1 MIEVHLYGKLRR
13 FAPEDDPRGESV
25 VLLPHRVG
33 DTVLTLVERLGIPL
47 AQLGDNLFVSGRY
60 AVLETPVED
69 GDRIGLFPNDMSLLY
84 KWYFEPKGSK

>member
-13 FAPEDDPRGESV
+13 FAPVCDSRGESV

-60 AVLETPVED
+60 ASLATPIED
-69 GDRIGLFPNDMSLLY
+69 GDRVGLFPDDMSLLY
-84 KWYFEPKGSK
+84 KWYFSPKEGR